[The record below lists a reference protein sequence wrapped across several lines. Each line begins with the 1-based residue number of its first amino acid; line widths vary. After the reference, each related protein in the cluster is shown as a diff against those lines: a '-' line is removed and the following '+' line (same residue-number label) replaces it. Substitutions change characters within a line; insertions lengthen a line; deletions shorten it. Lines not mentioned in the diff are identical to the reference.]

1 MNRYAKKIVSVL
13 MSACLI
19 CTSAAICTPVGA
31 SPAKSQEQRKEE
43 LEKQLEETNKKL
55 KELGKEKNDAQE
67 YLDVIDTKLDTLK
80 EQYSITLSEVNETE
94 NRVHK
99 TQQNISAN
107 TQTLKE
113 IEVSLKDMEAQSATL
128 EAEYDD
134 VWQKYCQRVRA
145 IYISGETESVLTFLL
160 SADGIQNFL
169 TRLEMV
175 SAVAKKDSKLL
186 KEMNTKIEQIQTSRK
201 ALDEK
206 REELNKTQKVLK
218 SDTESL
224 KVQQVSLNEK
234 EAEMKKKKSAME
246 KQQVEANTTLQK
258 INDQTKEYSELHDL
272 TQDEI
277 DRIDNEIQEAIKK
290 YQNKQTTTKK
300 KKKPTTTKPT
310 TTKPTT
316 TKKNETTTKHVT
328 ETTTEEE
335 TTENESSSDFINM
348 TYPCPD
354 HTRITCPFHGYSGH
368 NGCDFS
374 TGGTTGHK
382 IVAAD
387 SGTVIISKD
396 ITCNRNTCKKSHH
409 GNGYCSYGRY
419 IVIMHDHPNRNG
431 ETVYTLYAHN
441 SVRSVSAGQH
451 VSKGQQIALSGST
464 GNSTGPHLHFEVR
477 VGDGSYGSAVNPAI
491 YLP

>member
-31 SPAKSQEQRKEE
+31 NTTQSQEQRKEE
-43 LEKQLEETNKKL
+43 LEKKLEETNKKL
-55 KELGKEKNDAQE
+55 KELGKEKDDAQE

-94 NRVHK
+94 NRVHN
-99 TQQNISAN
+99 TQESISTN

-113 IEVSLKDMEAQSATL
+113 IEVSLKDMEAQSVTL

-145 IYISGETESVLTFLL
+145 IYVSGETESVLTFLL
-160 SADGIQNFL
+160 SSDGIQNFL

-186 KEMNTKIEQIQTSRK
+186 KEMNTKIEQVQTSRK
-201 ALDEK
+201 QLGEK

-246 KQQVEANTTLQK
+246 KQQIEANTTLQK
-258 INDQTKEYSELHDL
+258 INDQTKEYSELHDI
-272 TQDEI
+272 TQEEI
-277 DRIDNEIQEAIKK
+277 DQIDNEIKEAIKK

-300 KKKPTTTKPT
+300 KKKKKPT
-310 TTKPTT
+310 TTKPAATKPNQTT
-316 TKKNETTTKHVT
+316 TEHVT
-328 ETTTEEE
+328 EPTTEEE
-335 TTENESSSDFINM
+335 TTEDEISSDFINM

-354 HTRITCPFHGYSGH
+354 HTRITCAFHGYRGH

-387 SGTVIISKD
+387 SGTVIISRD
-396 ITCNRNTCKKSHH
+396 ITCDRDTCKKSYH

-477 VGDGSYGSAVNPAI
+477 LGDGSYNDAVNPAY